1 MGKSMA
7 VSVVQVLV
15 WWMLLT
21 EEAKESLGVFG
32 KVSECAKAG
41 EVRRD
46 LVVGSLE
53 DGNLWTREG
62 TGGSNGYKRRRARPG
77 RYPRSTA

>member
-1 MGKSMA
+1 MA

-32 KVSECAKAG
+32 KVSECAGCKSW
-41 EVRRD
+41 
-46 LVVGSLE
+46 GSPEGSGSWQFGGRESLDE
-53 DGNLWTREG
+53 GGDGGIKWL
-62 TGGSNGYKRRRARPG
+62 
-77 RYPRSTA
+77 